1 MIFSRIDLMEGK
13 VAPPVIGSGAAG
25 SPEHFVRALTGQCAG
40 AASTASLYRDD
51 KRGIPVRVAA

>member
-1 MIFSRIDLMEGK
+1 MIFSRIGLMEGK
-13 VAPPVIGSGAAG
+13 VVPPVIASGAAG

-40 AASTASLYRDD
+40 AAPAASLFHDD